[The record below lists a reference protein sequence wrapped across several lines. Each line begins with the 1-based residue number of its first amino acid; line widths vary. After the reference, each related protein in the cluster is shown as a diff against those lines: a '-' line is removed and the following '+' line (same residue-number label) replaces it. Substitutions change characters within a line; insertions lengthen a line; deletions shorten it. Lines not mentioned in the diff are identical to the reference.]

1 MEAGTG
7 RSQQVKVAD
16 NGALGGYKEGYVN
29 AHTLTNAAGAAVY
42 VLSTRTGARRPR
54 IGRRLSVDDRRFDG
68 RFGVPVHTFA
78 WAEAQQGAMPA
89 ESMVC
94 NRGRS
99 HAVDWSARAAIGSSS
114 GRREEWFKTLTNSLW
129 TKNLGAGARAFGSG
143 GLPDCPSRS
152 RLMTRA
158 ASWCTPLP
166 IFAIL

>member
-1 MEAGTG
+1 M
-7 RSQQVKVAD
+7 VAD

-29 AHTLTNAAGAAVY
+29 AHKLTNAAGAAVY

-99 HAVDWSARAAIGSSS
+99 HAVEWSARAAIGSSS

-129 TKNLGAGARAFGSG
+129 NLGAGARAFGSG
-143 GLPDCPSRS
+143 GLPDCLSRS

-158 ASWCTPLP
+158 ASSCTPLP
-166 IFAIL
+166 CFAIL